1 MNERD
6 RERETWM
13 MTLDATTRNQRPGKA
28 IKRNQPYVEMFVSP
42 QEIRKIFP
50 PVIDQTQKRL
60 LWRLFVESTQ
70 EKDRRCGER

>member
-1 MNERD
+1 
-6 RERETWM
+6 M

-42 QEIRKIFP
+42 QERRENKKNIP